1 MQMIR
6 VLERL
11 WDGKNLR
18 KLNLFKEGTSDKAV
32 EKPKKTIKLG
42 FLHMCMLRS
51 GLFVYSLMV
60 SKG

>member
-32 EKPKKTIKLG
+32 EKPKKNNKTWLSTYVHVEKWPL
-42 FLHMCMLRS
+42 C
-51 GLFVYSLMV
+51 LFSD
-60 SKG
+60 G